1 MPSLL
6 RHPLRIA
13 VLALALGSGGVA
25 LAQTGP
31 SGAARPTPAQLQK
44 IFPEQKR
51 LAISDHRARI
61 AILQSG
67 ERCLAA
73 AGSSEAL
80 RNCMR
85 QERESYQNQ
94 RRQHWAAMKALMEKN
109 GIPLPEWGKGGG
121 RKGRWGEG
129 PQGGP
134 GAI

>member
-13 VLALALGSGGVA
+13 VLVLALGSGGVA
-25 LAQTGP
+25 LAQAGP
-31 SGAARPTPAQLQK
+31 SGPARPTPEQMQK
-44 IFPEQKR
+44 IFPEQKQ

-73 AGSSEAL
+73 AGSSEAV
-80 RNCMR
+80 RACMR
-85 QERESYQNQ
+85 QERTAYQNQ

-109 GIPLPEWGKGGG
+109 GIPLPQWGKGDRQ
-121 RKGRWGEG
+121 RKWGQG
-129 PQGGP
+129 PQGTP
-134 GAI
+134 GSI